1 MELII
6 ALLTGATAAMI
17 AAGLWLSPRLGWLL
31 HAAVGAVGGAVAGH
45 LLSLTPATGG
55 DAAYILRLITAT
67 GLCGAAALWALGAA
81 TRLLRR

>member
-1 MELII
+1 MELLI
-6 ALLTGATAAMI
+6 ALLTGATAAMV
-17 AAGLWLSPRLGWLL
+17 AAGLWVSPRMGWLL
-31 HAAVGAVGGAVAGH
+31 HPGVGALGGAVAGH

-81 TRLLRR
+81 ARLLRR